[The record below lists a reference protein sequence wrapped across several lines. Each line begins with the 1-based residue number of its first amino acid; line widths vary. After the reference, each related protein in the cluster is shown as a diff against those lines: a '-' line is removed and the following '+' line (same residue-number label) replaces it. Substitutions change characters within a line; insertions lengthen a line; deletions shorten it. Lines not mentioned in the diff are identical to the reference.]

1 MIKSFLKGRKKIIYD
16 RQGEKEYLIRY
27 YLFLKD
33 RTWFPFNVTLHKIC
47 QSDEPKLHDHPWPWM
62 TVVLKGGYWEHTE
75 GSKYPKWKGPGRITF
90 SRSKRYHRLQLG
102 QDKWHNTIPCWTL
115 FFMGPKRRDWGFK
128 DDNGNWVNNQD
139 YLSGKKRDEIV

>member
-33 RTWFPFNVTLHKIC
+33 RSWFPFNVTLHKIC
-47 QSDEPKLHDHPWPWM
+47 KSDEPKLHDHPWPFM
-62 TVVLKGGYWEHTE
+62 AIILKGGYWEHTE
-75 GSKYPKWKGPGRITF
+75 GRKYPKWKGPGRITF
-90 SRSKRYHRLQLG
+90 SGSKRYHRLQLG

-128 DDNGNWVNNQD
+128 DNNGNWISNEKF
-139 YLSGKKRDEIV
+139 LSGKKKDEIV